1 MNVLDELDRLATV
14 EHALVVE
21 YLRVYAVLG
30 QDVEGGDPRVFAAAD
45 AAMWHSVAAMKQLRR
60 INEALVAGGR
70 PVQVGRAG
78 PLSAVEWSRL
88 VDREVEIAAAVDA
101 SYERLRPHAGEELWF
116 LVDSGVEHVSS
127 LAEFRSALAGVPP
140 AVYLRATRVEPGND
154 LERGLLALSDR
165 YYALIVAAVG
175 AGFAYDAEV
184 GGVLL
189 MRAVSVMDGLREVN
203 RALVE
208 RGVVPAFT
216 VPAPGA

>member
-14 EHALVVE
+14 EHALLVE

-45 AAMWHSVAAMKQLRR
+45 AAMWRSVAAMKQLRR
-60 INEALVAGGR
+60 INEALVAAGR

-88 VDREVEIAAAVDA
+88 VDREMEIAAAVDA
-101 SYERLRPHAGEELWF
+101 SYERLRPFAGEEFSF

-127 LAEFRSALAGVPP
+127 LAEFRSALADVPP

-154 LERGLLALSDR
+154 LERGLFALSDR
-165 YYALIVAAVG
+165 YYALIVAAVR

-189 MRAVSVMDGLREVN
+189 TRAVSVMDGLKEVN

-216 VPAPGA
+216 VPASGA

>member
-1 MNVLDELDRLATV
+1 MNVLDELDGLATV
-14 EHALVVE
+14 EHALLVE

-45 AAMWHSVAAMKQLRR
+45 AVLWRSVAAMRQLRR
-60 INEALVAGGR
+60 INAALFDAGR

-78 PLSAVEWSRL
+78 ELSTIEWSRL
-88 VDREVEIAAAVDA
+88 PEREMEIAAAVDA
-101 SYERLRPHAGEELWF
+101 SYSRLRPHVGEEHSF

-127 LAEFRSALAGVPP
+127 LAEFRSSLADVPP
-140 AVYLRATRVEPGND
+140 AVYLRATRLQPADD
-154 LERGLLALSDR
+154 LERGLFALSDR
-165 YYALIVAAVG
+165 YYGLIVAAVG

-189 MRAVSVMDGLREVN
+189 TRAVSVMDGLREVN

-216 VPAPGA
+216 LPAPAA